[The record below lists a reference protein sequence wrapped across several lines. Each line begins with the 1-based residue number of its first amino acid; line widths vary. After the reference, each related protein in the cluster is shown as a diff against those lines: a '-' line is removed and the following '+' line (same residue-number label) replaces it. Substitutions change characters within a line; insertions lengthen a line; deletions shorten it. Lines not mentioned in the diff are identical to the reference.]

1 MEERLVDDDPLQI
14 KDLAVQYDYLI
25 YKISDHISNLADLTY
40 LSVISKQQLIEED
53 YFENQL
59 GLDKELDESNKM
71 IEECNKLEMVYTKLD
86 QLYLFV
92 EDFKTRITYLENR
105 FKEMG

>member
-1 MEERLVDDDPLQI
+1 MDDDPLKL
-14 KDLAVQYDYLI
+14 KDLAVQYDYLMF
-25 YKISDHISNLADLTY
+25 KISDHISNLAELTY
-40 LSVISKQQLIEED
+40 QSVISKQQVIEQD

-59 GLDKELDESNKM
+59 NLEKELEDSNKV

-92 EDFKTRITYLENR
+92 DDFKTRLTQLENK
-105 FKEMG
+105 FKEIG